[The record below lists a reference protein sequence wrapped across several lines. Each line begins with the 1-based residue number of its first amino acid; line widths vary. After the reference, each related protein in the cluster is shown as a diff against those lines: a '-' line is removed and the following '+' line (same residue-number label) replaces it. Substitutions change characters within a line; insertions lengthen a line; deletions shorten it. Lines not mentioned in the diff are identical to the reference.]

1 MAAFTQTCDLYLTL
15 AMQTK
20 LKIDFLQTEKGQLA
34 NNILR
39 NCVHCGFCTATCPT
53 YQILGDEL
61 DGPRGRIYQIK
72 EMLEGATVTK
82 ETLQHLDRCLTCRA
96 CETTCPSGV
105 EYGHLL
111 EIGRSEVEKRVQRS
125 FSQKIL
131 RKSLLYVLPFS
142 NRFNTLLSLGQ
153 FFRPVLPKFFKKQIP
168 IKAKLDS
175 LSLKTHKRKMLILD
189 GCVQPSLSPEIN
201 HSTKRVLNALEIEL
215 ISFSGC
221 CGAINQ
227 HLSDEEKAL
236 FTIKNN
242 IDRLISEF
250 DNGIE
255 GIVMTASGCGAMFK
269 DYSHLLRNDE
279 AYREKAKRVADKT
292 FDLTEV
298 INAKELRAK
307 LNINQSNIAVHTP
320 CTLQHAQK
328 LPTNIENI
336 FSTCGYQISPIKDKH
351 LCCGS
356 AGTYSITQ
364 PKLSEQLREQRL
376 SGLMVNQPDLIV
388 TANIGCLHHL
398 NSGSSVPVRHWV
410 EIIADDLKI

>member
-1 MAAFTQTCDLYLTL
+1 
-15 AMQTK
+15 MQTK
-20 LKIDFLQTEKGQLA
+20 IEQNFLQSEKGQLA
-34 NNILR
+34 DKILR
-39 NCVHCGFCTATCPT
+39 NCVHCGFCMATCPT

-72 EMLEGATVTK
+72 EMLEGSPVTK
-82 ETLQHLDRCLTCRA
+82 DTLLHLDRCLTCHA

-125 FSQKIL
+125 LAQRML
-131 RKSLLYVLPFS
+131 RKSLLFILPFS
-142 NRFNTLLSLGQ
+142 NRFNTLLKSGQ
-153 FFRPVLPKFFKKQIP
+153 LFRPILPTVLKKQIP
-168 IKAKLDS
+168 EKVKLAT

-201 HSTKRVLNALEIEL
+201 HATRQVLNALDIEL

-236 FTIKNN
+236 TTIKNN
-242 IDRLISEF
+242 IDLLISEF

-269 DYSHLLRNDE
+269 DYPHLLRNDE
-279 AYREKAKRVADKT
+279 SYKAKAELVANKT

-298 INAKELRAK
+298 VNAEELKTK
-307 LNINQSNIAVHTP
+307 LNISQTNIAVHTP

-328 LPTNIENI
+328 LPANIENI
-336 FSTCGYQISPIKDKH
+336 FLTCGYQLKPINDKH

-364 PKLSEQLREQRL
+364 PKLSAQLREQRL
-376 SGLMVNQPDLIV
+376 TGLMVNQPDLIV

-398 NSGSSVPVRHWV
+398 NAGSSVPVRHWIEV
-410 EIIADDLKI
+410 IAEDLK

>member
-1 MAAFTQTCDLYLTL
+1 
-15 AMQTK
+15 MQTK
-20 LKIDFLQTEKGQLA
+20 IEHDFLQSEKGQLA
-34 NNILR
+34 NKILR

-72 EMLEGATVTK
+72 EMLEGAAVTK
-82 ETLQHLDRCLTCRA
+82 DTLLHLDRCLTCRA

-111 EIGRSEVEKRVQRS
+111 EIGRSEVERRVKRSLTQR
-125 FSQKIL
+125 IL
-131 RKSLLYVLPFS
+131 RKVLLNVLPFS
-142 NRFNTLLSLGQ
+142 NRFNTLLKMGQ
-153 FFRPVLPKFFKKQIP
+153 IFRPVLPNILKKQIP
-168 IKAKLDS
+168 IKVKLAE

-189 GCVQPSLSPEIN
+189 GCVQPTLSPKIN
-201 HSTKRVLNALEIEL
+201 HATRQVLNALDIEL

-227 HLSDEEKAL
+227 HLSDEQNAL
-236 FTIKNN
+236 VTIKNN
-242 IDRLISEF
+242 IDRLISQF
-250 DNGIE
+250 DNGLE
-255 GIVMTASGCGAMFK
+255 GIVITASGCGAMFK
-269 DYSHLLRNDE
+269 DYPHLLRNDE
-279 AYREKAKRVADKT
+279 SYKEKAKLVSDKT

-298 INAKELRAK
+298 INAKELKTK
-307 LNINQSNIAVHTP
+307 LNITHKNIAVHTP

-328 LPTNIENI
+328 LPMNIEAI
-336 FSTCGYQISPIKDKH
+336 FSSCGYQLSSIKDKH

-376 SGLMVNQPDLIV
+376 TGLMVGQPDLIV

-398 NSGSSVPVRHWV
+398 NAGSTVPVRHWIEV
-410 EIIADDLKI
+410 VAEDLKP

>member
-1 MAAFTQTCDLYLTL
+1 
-15 AMQTK
+15 MQTK
-20 LKIDFLQTEKGQLA
+20 IEQNFLQSEKGQLA
-34 NNILR
+34 DKTLR

-72 EMLEGATVTK
+72 EMLEGAAVTK
-82 ETLQHLDRCLTCRA
+82 DTLLHLDRCLTCRA

-111 EIGRSEVEKRVQRS
+111 EIGRSEVEKRVKRSLAQR
-125 FSQKIL
+125 IL
-131 RKSLLYVLPFS
+131 RTVLLSTLPFP
-142 NRFNTLLSLGQ
+142 NRFNTLLKLGQ
-153 FFRPVLPKFFKKQIP
+153 LFRPALPNVLKKQIP
-168 IKAKLDS
+168 KKVKLAE

-201 HSTKRVLNALEIEL
+201 HATRQVLNALDIEL

-227 HLSDEEKAL
+227 HLSDEKNAL
-236 FTIKNN
+236 VTIKNN
-242 IDRLISEF
+242 IDRLISQF

-269 DYSHLLRNDE
+269 DYPHLLRSDE
-279 AYREKAKRVADKT
+279 SYKEKAKQVADKT
-292 FDLTEV
+292 FDLTQV
-298 INAKELRAK
+298 INAEELKTK
-307 LNINQSNIAVHTP
+307 LNVTQENIAIHTP

-328 LPTNIENI
+328 LPMNIEAI
-336 FSTCGYQISPIKDKH
+336 FSSCGYQLSSIKDKH

-376 SGLMVNQPDLIV
+376 TGLMVGQPDLII

-398 NSGSSVPVRHWV
+398 NAGSTVPVRHWI
-410 EIIADDLKI
+410 EIVAEDLKP

>member
-1 MAAFTQTCDLYLTL
+1 
-15 AMQTK
+15 MQTK
-20 LKIDFLQTEKGQLA
+20 ITKEFLQSENGQLA
-34 NNILR
+34 DKILR
-39 NCVHCGFCTATCPT
+39 KCVHCGFCTATCPT

-72 EMLEGATVTK
+72 QMLEGSTVTK
-82 ETLQHLDRCLTCRA
+82 ETLGHLDRCLTCRA

-111 EIGRSEVEKRVQRS
+111 EIGRKEVEKRVPRP
-125 FSQKIL
+125 FGQKIL
-131 RKSLLYVLPFS
+131 RKALLSILPYPKRFNSLLS
-142 NRFNTLLSLGQ
+142 IGR
-153 FFRPVLPKFFKKQIP
+153 FFRPVLPSPLKKHIP
-168 IKAKLDS
+168 IKSRLTEPAIS
-175 LSLKTHKRKMLILD
+175 QHQRKMLILD

-201 HSTKRVLNALEIEL
+201 QATKKVLDALNIEV

-227 HLSDEEKAL
+227 HLSDEENAL
-236 FTIKNN
+236 YTVKNN
-242 IDRLISEF
+242 IDRLIVEF
-250 DNGIE
+250 NKGIE

-269 DYSHLLRNDE
+269 EYPHLLRDDDN
-279 AYREKAKRVADKT
+279 YKEKAELIASKT

-298 INAKELRAK
+298 INPVELNNK
-307 LNINQSNIAVHTP
+307 LVASNMTVAVHTP

-328 LPTNIENI
+328 LPANIE
-336 FSTCGYQISPIKDKH
+336 SLLSGCGYSLSVTRDKH

-364 PKLSEQLREQRL
+364 GELSKKLREQRL
-376 SGLMVNQPDLIV
+376 HGLMAGKPELIV

-398 NSGSSVPVRHWV
+398 NTGSSVPVRHWI
-410 EIIADDLKI
+410 EMLAQDLK

>member
-1 MAAFTQTCDLYLTL
+1 
-15 AMQTK
+15 MQTK
-20 LKIDFLQTEKGQLA
+20 IEKSFLQSDNGKLA
-34 NNILR
+34 DKILR
-39 NCVHCGFCTATCPT
+39 SCVHCGFCTATCPT
-53 YQILGDEL
+53 YQILSDEL

-72 EMLEGATVTK
+72 EMLEGQPVTK
-82 ETLQHLDRCLTCRA
+82 ETLGHLDRCLTCRA

-111 EIGRSEVEKRVQRS
+111 EIGRSEIEKRVTRS
-125 FSQKIL
+125 FSQRIL
-131 RKSLLYVLPFS
+131 RKTLLAILPYS
-142 NRFNTLLSLGQ
+142 TRFNTLLKLGQ
-153 FFRPVLPKFFKKQIP
+153 LFRPLLPNALKKQIP
-168 IKAKLDS
+168 VKKELTA
-175 LSLKTHKRKMLILD
+175 LSLKSHKMKMLILD
-189 GCVQPSLSPEIN
+189 GCVQPALSPEIN
-201 HSTKRVLNALEIEL
+201 HATKQVLDALDIEL

-236 FTIKNN
+236 VIIKNN
-242 IDRLISEF
+242 IDRLIIEF

-269 DYSHLLRNDE
+269 EYPYLLSNDDL
-279 AYREKAKRVADKT
+279 YKEKAELVASKT

-298 INAKELRAK
+298 IEPEILKTK
-307 LNINQSNIAVHTP
+307 LDVSNTKIAVHTP

-328 LPTNIENI
+328 LPNNIENI
-336 FSTCGYQISPIKDKH
+336 FSTCGYKLTKIKDKH

-364 PKLSEQLREQRL
+364 PNLSQQLLQQRL
-376 SGLMVNQPDLIV
+376 TGLMTDSPELIV

-398 NSGSSVPVRHWV
+398 NSESPVPVRHWV
-410 EIIADDLKI
+410 EIIAEQLKS

>member
-1 MAAFTQTCDLYLTL
+1 
-15 AMQTK
+15 MQTK
-20 LKIDFLQTEKGQLA
+20 IEKSFLQSDNGQLA
-34 NNILR
+34 DKILR

-72 EMLEGATVTK
+72 EMLEGQTVTK
-82 ETLQHLDRCLTCRA
+82 ETLGHLDRCLTCRA

-111 EIGRSEVEKRVQRS
+111 EIGRSEVEKRVTRS
-125 FSQKIL
+125 FSQRIL
-131 RKSLLYVLPFS
+131 RKTLLAVLPYS
-142 NRFNTLLSLGQ
+142 TRFNTLLKLGQ
-153 FFRPVLPKFFKKQIP
+153 LFRPLLPNALKKQIP
-168 IKAKLDS
+168 VKKELTT
-175 LSLKTHKRKMLILD
+175 LSLKNHKKKMLILD
-189 GCVQPSLSPEIN
+189 GCVQPALSPEIN
-201 HSTKRVLNALEIEL
+201 HATKQVLDALDIEL

-227 HLSDEEKAL
+227 HLSAEEKAL
-236 FTIKNN
+236 VTIKNN
-242 IDRLISEF
+242 INRLVTEF
-250 DNGIE
+250 ENGID

-269 DYSHLLRNDE
+269 EYPYLLSNDGT
-279 AYREKAKRVADKT
+279 YKEKAELVASKT

-298 INAKELRAK
+298 IDAEVLKTK
-307 LNINQSNIAVHTP
+307 LDVSNTKIAVHTP

-328 LPTNIENI
+328 LPDNIENI
-336 FSTCGYQISPIKDKH
+336 FSSCGYQLTKIKDKH

-364 PKLSEQLREQRL
+364 PDLSQQLLQQRL
-376 SGLMVNQPDLIV
+376 TGLMTDSPKLIV

-398 NSGSSVPVRHWV
+398 NSESRVPVRHWV
-410 EIIADDLKI
+410 EIIAEQLKS

>member
-1 MAAFTQTCDLYLTL
+1 
-15 AMQTK
+15 MQTK
-20 LKIDFLQTEKGQLA
+20 LEQNFLQSEKGQLA
-34 NNILR
+34 DKILR

-72 EMLEGATVTK
+72 DMLEGAAVTK
-82 ETLQHLDRCLTCRA
+82 DTLLHLDRCLTCRA

-111 EIGRSEVEKRVQRS
+111 EIGRSEVERRVKRSLAQR
-125 FSQKIL
+125 IL
-131 RKSLLYVLPFS
+131 RAVLLSTLPFP
-142 NRFNTLLSLGQ
+142 NRFNTLLKLGQ
-153 FFRPVLPKFFKKQIP
+153 LFRPALPNALKKQIP
-168 IKAKLDS
+168 KKVKLAE
-175 LSLKTHKRKMLILD
+175 LSLKIHKRKMLILD

-201 HSTKRVLNALEIEL
+201 HATRQVLNALDIEL

-227 HLSDEEKAL
+227 HLSDEKNAL
-236 FTIKNN
+236 TTIKNN
-242 IDRLISEF
+242 IDRLISQF
-250 DNGIE
+250 DNGLE

-269 DYSHLLRNDE
+269 DYPHLLRNDE
-279 AYREKAKRVADKT
+279 LYKEKAKLVADKT
-292 FDLTEV
+292 FDLTQV
-298 INAKELRAK
+298 INTEELKTK
-307 LNINQSNIAVHTP
+307 LNVTQENIAVHTP

-328 LPTNIENI
+328 LPMNIEAI
-336 FSTCGYQISPIKDKH
+336 FSSCGYQLSSIKDKH

-376 SGLMVNQPDLIV
+376 RGLMVAQPDLIV

-398 NSGSSVPVRHWV
+398 NAGSTVPVRHWI
-410 EIIADDLKI
+410 EIIAEDLK

>member
-1 MAAFTQTCDLYLTL
+1 
-15 AMQTK
+15 MQTNIEHNF
-20 LKIDFLQTEKGQLA
+20 LKSENGQLA
-34 NNILR
+34 DKILR

-72 EMLEGATVTK
+72 DMLEGAAVTK
-82 ETLQHLDRCLTCRA
+82 DTLLHLDRCLTCRA

-111 EIGRSEVEKRVQRS
+111 EIGRSEVERRVKRSLAQR
-125 FSQKIL
+125 IL
-131 RKSLLYVLPFS
+131 RAVLLSTLPFP
-142 NRFNTLLSLGQ
+142 NRFNTLLKLGQ
-153 FFRPVLPKFFKKQIP
+153 LFRPALPNALKKQIP
-168 IKAKLDS
+168 KKVKLAE
-175 LSLKTHKRKMLILD
+175 LSLKIHKRKMLILD

-201 HSTKRVLNALEIEL
+201 HATRQVLNALDIEL

-227 HLSDEEKAL
+227 HLSDEKNAL
-236 FTIKNN
+236 TTIKNN
-242 IDRLISEF
+242 IDRLISQF
-250 DNGIE
+250 DNGLE

-269 DYSHLLRNDE
+269 DYPHLLRNDE
-279 AYREKAKRVADKT
+279 LYKEKAKLVADKT
-292 FDLTEV
+292 FDLTQV
-298 INAKELRAK
+298 INTEELKTK
-307 LNINQSNIAVHTP
+307 LNVTQENIAVHTP

-328 LPTNIENI
+328 LPMNIEAI
-336 FSTCGYQISPIKDKH
+336 FSSCGYQLSSIKDKH

-376 SGLMVNQPDLIV
+376 RGLMVAQPDLIV

-398 NSGSSVPVRHWV
+398 NAGSTVPVRHWI
-410 EIIADDLKI
+410 EIIAEDLK

>member
-1 MAAFTQTCDLYLTL
+1 
-15 AMQTK
+15 MQTNIEHNF
-20 LKIDFLQTEKGQLA
+20 LKSENGQLA
-34 NNILR
+34 DKILR

-72 EMLEGATVTK
+72 DMLEGAAVTK
-82 ETLQHLDRCLTCRA
+82 DTLLHLDRCLTCRA

-111 EIGRSEVEKRVQRS
+111 EIGRSEVERRVKRSLAQR
-125 FSQKIL
+125 IL
-131 RKSLLYVLPFS
+131 RAVLLSTLPFP
-142 NRFNTLLSLGQ
+142 NRFNTLLKLGQ
-153 FFRPVLPKFFKKQIP
+153 LFRPALPNALKKQIP
-168 IKAKLDS
+168 KKVKLAE
-175 LSLKTHKRKMLILD
+175 LSLKIHKRKMLILD

-201 HSTKRVLNALEIEL
+201 HATRQVLNALDIEL

-227 HLSDEEKAL
+227 HLSDEKNAL
-236 FTIKNN
+236 TTIKNN
-242 IDRLISEF
+242 IDRLISQF
-250 DNGIE
+250 DNGLE

-269 DYSHLLRNDE
+269 DYPHLLRNDE
-279 AYREKAKRVADKT
+279 SYREKAKLVADKT
-292 FDLTEV
+292 FDLTQV
-298 INAKELRAK
+298 INAEELKTK
-307 LNINQSNIAVHTP
+307 LNVTQENIAVHTP

-328 LPTNIENI
+328 LPMNIEAI
-336 FSTCGYQISPIKDKH
+336 FSSCGYQLSSIKDKH

-376 SGLMVNQPDLIV
+376 RGLMVAQPDLIV

-398 NSGSSVPVRHWV
+398 NAGSTVPVRHWI
-410 EIIADDLKI
+410 EIIAEDLK